1 MVLLTLFLEL
11 ALARERRQAT
21 VTEPSAPINVEPTS
35 TTAAKETTAAE
46 TTAAKADE
54 TTKGKAEVDATTHG
68 KDDGHDHSSAAVAGA
83 TACLLTTL
91 FSL

>member
-1 MVLLTLFLEL
+1 M
-11 ALARERRQAT
+11 ARERRQAT
-21 VTEPSAPINVEPTS
+21 EPTKPTVVEDAANDAKP
-35 TTAAKETTAAE
+35 TTTVAAETTAAE

-54 TTKGKAEVDATTHG
+54 ATKADDH
-68 KDDGHDHSSAAVAGA
+68 KDHDHEKDDHSSAAVAGA